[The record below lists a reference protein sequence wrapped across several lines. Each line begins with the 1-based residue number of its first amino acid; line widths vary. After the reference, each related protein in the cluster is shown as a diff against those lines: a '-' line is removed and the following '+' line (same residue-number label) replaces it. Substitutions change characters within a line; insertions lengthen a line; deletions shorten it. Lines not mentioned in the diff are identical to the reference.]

1 MHLMCNCAFC
11 LKLSEER
18 HTSYVQAVCK
28 VHSAYFALKSAEL
41 FERRRASNV
50 HARAQVHDQSRPW
63 AGHQPGW
70 PYHFPRLL
78 LACLGNFTNM
88 LHGTKSSDWWYG
100 SRFMRISHQQ
110 SKSVTLRSTTI
121 TRGLP
126 WAVLSIL
133 SDRSQLMTREGR
145 RKKGFPAIPGSSL
158 KRDILLAKQSRK
170 CHTMVYKVPIFS
182 SKSVICFE
190 TWT

>member
-1 MHLMCNCAFC
+1 MHLMCNCVCTVHF
-11 LKLSEER
+11 KELSDER
-18 HTSYVQAVCK
+18 HTSNVQAVCK

-121 TRGLP
+121 THRASFGC
-126 WAVLSIL
+126 
-133 SDRSQLMTREGR
+133 
-145 RKKGFPAIPGSSL
+145 AIYPF
-158 KRDILLAKQSRK
+158 RQ
-170 CHTMVYKVPIFS
+170 
-182 SKSVICFE
+182 KSVNDKTGKEEKRISGNSRLISQKRYPFGQ
-190 TWT
+190 TK

>member
-1 MHLMCNCAFC
+1 M
-11 LKLSEER
+11 
-18 HTSYVQAVCK
+18 QAVCK
-28 VHSAYFALKSAEL
+28 VHSTYFSLKSAEL

-88 LHGTKSSDWWYG
+88 LHGNQKLRLVVWTKIYENLTPTKQECD
-100 SRFMRISHQQ
+100 IEIN
-110 SKSVTLRSTTI
+110 TI
-121 TRGLP
+121 THRLP

-133 SDRSQLMTREGR
+133 SDRSQLMTRQGR

-170 CHTMVYKVPIFS
+170 CHRMVYKVGKHLEHTLCFARKWGLSRCGVPIFS

-190 TWT
+190 T

>member
-1 MHLMCNCAFC
+1 M
-11 LKLSEER
+11 
-18 HTSYVQAVCK
+18 QAVCK
-28 VHSAYFALKSAEL
+28 LHSTYSAEL

-88 LHGTKSSDWWYG
+88 LHGTKNWWYG

-121 TRGLP
+121 THGLP
-126 WAVLSIL
+126 GALLSIL
-133 SDRSQLMTREGR
+133 SDTSQLMTRQGR

-158 KRDILLAKQSRK
+158 KRDILLAKQR
-170 CHTMVYKVPIFS
+170 
-182 SKSVICFE
+182 
-190 TWT
+190 